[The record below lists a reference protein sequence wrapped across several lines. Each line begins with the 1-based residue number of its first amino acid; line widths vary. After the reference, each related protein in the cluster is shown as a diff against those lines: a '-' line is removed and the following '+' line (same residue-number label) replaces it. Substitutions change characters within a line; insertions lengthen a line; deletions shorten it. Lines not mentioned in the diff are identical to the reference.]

1 MQLSLSVRI
10 AEEFMSKE
18 KASMPLDDLARLAK
32 FLWLRGALHAGVTGG
47 REIAAGS
54 R

>member
-32 FLWLRGALHAGVTGG
+32 CCGYEARCMRAAQVGVK
-47 REIAAGS
+47 
-54 R
+54 